1 MQAIVD
7 RRKRFIDLA
16 VGMPSST
23 HDSRM
28 LRRSSLYQNAENGT
42 LFDPTIAV
50 EGFTP
55 YLLGDLGYPLKQW
68 QMTPYRDGPGRGGQ
82 QSLIERLFSKRL
94 SRGRSVVENAFDI
107 LKQSF
112 RELMDVTDLHVTF
125 VPDAVVC
132 CCLLHNVLLGQ
143 DLTDVARLL
152 EILQRDCMIPTVD
165 DDPEVDPNQELQPP
179 QDFERAEEKRT
190 QLGVYLGRRRNLEA

>member
-55 YLLGDLGYPLKQW
+55 YLLGDLGYPLKHHTA
-68 QMTPYRDGPGRGGQ
+68 MGQ
-82 QSLIERLFSKRL
+82 
-94 SRGRSVVENAFDI
+94 A
-107 LKQSF
+107 
-112 RELMDVTDLHVTF
+112 
-125 VPDAVVC
+125 AVVS
-132 CCLLHNVLLGQ
+132 N
-143 DLTDVARLL
+143 
-152 EILQRDCMIPTVD
+152 PS
-165 DDPEVDPNQELQPP
+165 
-179 QDFERAEEKRT
+179 
-190 QLGVYLGRRRNLEA
+190 